1 MKFSETV
8 AIKSYQQEPGG
19 GEHFIV
25 VEPPYGLS
33 VEGQI
38 AYVEKRYDEAQREL
52 GLPNGSAIF
61 RRLFVSDIVNQRE
74 LLQRS
79 ALFADKDGSPVA
91 ISLVEQRP
99 LSQAKLSLLAYH
111 VSDPLGVSKRM
122 LTPRHIIVEKRG
134 LSHLWTTGL
143 CASVNERPSPVSQQ
157 TREVFRDVVGTL
169 DCLGGTLLNNCV
181 RTWIYVKDVDVFY
194 NEMVTSRRE
203 LFLQEGLSAET
214 HFIAS
219 TGIEGACAHR
229 FDMVSMDAYSILGLL
244 PEQISYLNDFN
255 YLCPANDYNVTFER
269 GTRISYSDR
278 AHLYLSG
285 TASIDNVGQVV
296 HVGDVSRQF
305 DRAIENFCALL
316 KAGLATLDDVM
327 YVIVYLRDPAD
338 YSKIRLTLAERLPG
352 IPAVVVKGRVCR
364 PEWLV
369 EIEGVAIAENR
380 NEAFP
385 RF

>member
-1 MKFSETV
+1 MEFNDTV
-8 AIKSYQQEPGG
+8 AIKSYRQEPGG

-33 VEGQI
+33 IESQI
-38 AYVEKRYDEAQREL
+38 AYVEKRYDEVQREL

-79 ALFADKDGSPVA
+79 TLFADKDGSPVA
-91 ISLVEQRP
+91 ISLVEQQP

-111 VSDPLGVSKRM
+111 VSDPVGVAKRK
-122 LTPRHIIVEKRG
+122 LTPRHIVVEKKG
-134 LSHLWTTGL
+134 LSHLWTTGI
-143 CASVNERPSPVSQQ
+143 CALVDERPSPVSQQ
-157 TREVFRDVVGTL
+157 TRELFRDIVGTL
-169 DCLGGTLLNNCV
+169 DCLGGTLLDNCV

-194 NEMVTSRRE
+194 NDMVTSRRE
-203 LFLQEGLSAET
+203 LFLQEGLSAQT

-278 AHLYLSG
+278 AHLFLSG

-296 HVGDVSRQF
+296 HVGDVLRQF
-305 DRAIENFCALL
+305 DRAIENIGALL
-316 KAGLATLDDVM
+316 RAGVATLANLM

-338 YSKIRLTLAERLPG
+338 YSKIRLALAERLPG
-352 IPAVVVKGRVCR
+352 IPTVVVKGRVCR

-369 EIEGVAIAENR
+369 EIEGVAIAENS
-380 NEAFP
+380 NETLP